1 MYAEESRTLPDNRPI
16 VAFFDVDNTLLHGA
30 GIYHVGRAA
39 WKRGFIGFRDLS
51 RFAWHQF
58 RFVAVGENKKHILS
72 AQERALQL
80 AEGHPADELKRL
92 AEDIYEREIQTR
104 LWPETVELAKEH
116 LDKGHEVWL
125 ITAAPVDIASVIAG
139 NLGLTG
145 ALGTLLGARDGRF
158 TGELEGPIL
167 HGDRKA
173 VAAEELAV
181 RLGADLADCWA
192 YSDSRNDIPLL
203 ELVGNRVVVNPDSVL
218 SGYATQRGW
227 PIMKLDPASIRTA
240 KRRVRRDG
248 RVVSK
253 NKKRQTR

>member
-1 MYAEESRTLPDNRPI
+1 
-16 VAFFDVDNTLLHGA
+16 
-30 GIYHVGRAA
+30 
-39 WKRGFIGFRDLS
+39 
-51 RFAWHQF
+51 
-58 RFVAVGENKKHILS
+58 
-72 AQERALQL
+72 L

-181 RLGADLADCWA
+181 RLGADLSDCWA
-192 YSDSRNDIPLL
+192 YSDSCNDIPLL

>member
-1 MYAEESRTLPDNRPI
+1 M
-16 VAFFDVDNTLLHGA
+16 
-30 GIYHVGRAA
+30 
-39 WKRGFIGFRDLS
+39 
-51 RFAWHQF
+51 
-58 RFVAVGENKKHILS
+58 
-72 AQERALQL
+72 
-80 AEGHPADELKRL
+80 
-92 AEDIYEREIQTR
+92 
-104 LWPETVELAKEH
+104 
-116 LDKGHEVWL
+116 
-125 ITAAPVDIASVIAG
+125 
-139 NLGLTG
+139 
-145 ALGTLLGARDGRF
+145 
-158 TGELEGPIL
+158 
-167 HGDRKA
+167 
-173 VAAEELAV
+173 AAEELAV